1 MAGKVVILSAP
12 SGSGKT
18 TLARYLLSVEKLNF
32 KFSVSATTRKK
43 RDHEINGK
51 DYFFFSLDE
60 FKNSIENQD
69 FIEYEKVYENIYY
82 GTLMSEVNN
91 LIVNHNIVF
100 DVDVLGA
107 LSLKKYFKSRAISI
121 FIKPPSIDVLEKR
134 LIDRKKNDP
143 SEIKERI
150 RKAEIDMKKEADF
163 DTVIINEDLDV
174 AKQDLIDKVEKFLK
188 RKLDYFLAPLILFIL
203 GMTKLH
209 HIF

>member
-51 DYFFFSLDE
+51 DYFFYSPEE

-82 GTLMSEVNN
+82 GTLKSEVNN

-107 LSLKKYFKSRAISI
+107 LSLKKYFKSLAISI

-134 LIDRKKNDP
+134 LIDRKKNYP
-143 SEIKERI
+143 S
-150 RKAEIDMKKEADF
+150 DF
-163 DTVIINEDLDV
+163 S
-174 AKQDLIDKVEKFLK
+174 
-188 RKLDYFLAPLILFIL
+188 
-203 GMTKLH
+203 
-209 HIF
+209 

>member
-18 TLARYLLSVEKLNF
+18 TLARHLLSVEKLNF

-69 FIEYEKVYENIYY
+69 FIEYEKVYENMYY
-82 GTLMSEVNN
+82 GTLKSEINN
-91 LIVNHNIVF
+91 LILNHNIVF

-107 LSLKKYFKSRAISI
+107 LSLKKYFKSLAISI

-134 LIDRKKNDP
+134 LLDRKKNNP
-143 SEIKERI
+143 AEIKERV
-150 RKAEIDMKKEADF
+150 RKAKIELKKETDF
-163 DTVIINEDLDV
+163 DAVIINEDLDV
-174 AKQDLIDKVEKFLK
+174 AKQELIDKVEKFLK
-188 RKLDYFLAPLILFIL
+188 
-203 GMTKLH
+203 
-209 HIF
+209 

>member
-18 TLARYLLSVEKLNF
+18 TLARHLLSVEKLNF

-51 DYFFFSLDE
+51 DYFFFTDE

-69 FIEYEKVYENIYY
+69 FIEYEKVYENMYY
-82 GTLMSEVNN
+82 GTLKSEVNN

-107 LSLKKYFKSRAISI
+107 LSLKSTLK
-121 FIKPPSIDVLEKR
+121 VLR
-134 LIDRKKNDP
+134 
-143 SEIKERI
+143 
-150 RKAEIDMKKEADF
+150 F
-163 DTVIINEDLDV
+163 
-174 AKQDLIDKVEKFLK
+174 QFL
-188 RKLDYFLAPLILFIL
+188 LNLPVLMF
-203 GMTKLH
+203 
-209 HIF
+209 

>member
-18 TLARYLLSVEKLNF
+18 TLARHLLSVEKLNF

-69 FIEYEKVYENIYY
+69 FIEYEKVYENMYY
-82 GTLMSEVNN
+82 GTLKSEVNN

-107 LSLKKYFKSRAISI
+107 LSLKKYFKS
-121 FIKPPSIDVLEKR
+121 L
-134 LIDRKKNDP
+134 
-143 SEIKERI
+143 
-150 RKAEIDMKKEADF
+150 DF
-163 DTVIINEDLDV
+163 
-174 AKQDLIDKVEKFLK
+174 
-188 RKLDYFLAPLILFIL
+188 
-203 GMTKLH
+203 
-209 HIF
+209 

>member
-18 TLARYLLSVEKLNF
+18 TLARHLLSVEKLNF

-51 DYFFFSLDE
+51 DYFFFSQDE

-69 FIEYEKVYENIYY
+69 FIEYEKVYENMYY
-82 GTLMSEVNN
+82 GTLKSEVNN
-91 LIVNHNIVF
+91 LIANHNVVF

-107 LSLKKYFKSRAISI
+107 LSLKKYFKSLAISI

-143 SEIKERI
+143 GEIKERI
-150 RKAEIDMKKEADF
+150 RKAEIEIKKEADF
-163 DTVIINEDLDV
+163 DIVIINEDLDV
-174 AKQDLIDKVEKFLK
+174 AKQKLIDKVEKFLK
-188 RKLDYFLAPLILFIL
+188 
-203 GMTKLH
+203 
-209 HIF
+209 

>member
-18 TLARYLLSVEKLNF
+18 TLARHLLSVEKLNF

-51 DYFFFSLDE
+51 DYFFYSLEE

-69 FIEYEKVYENIYY
+69 FIEYERVYKNMYY
-82 GTLMSEVNN
+82 GTIKSEVNN
-91 LIVNHNIVF
+91 LIVNHNVVF

-107 LSLKKYFKSRAISI
+107 LSLKKYFKSLAISI

-134 LIDRKKNDP
+134 LIDRKKNDL
-143 SEIKERI
+143 SEIKERV
-150 RKAEIDMKKEADF
+150 RKAEIEMKKEDDF
-163 DTVIINEDLDV
+163 DIVIINEDLDV
-174 AKQDLIDKVEKFLK
+174 AKQELIDKVEEFLK
-188 RKLDYFLAPLILFIL
+188 
-203 GMTKLH
+203 
-209 HIF
+209 

>member
-18 TLARYLLSVEKLNF
+18 TLARHLISVQKLNF

-43 RDHEINGK
+43 RDDEINGK
-51 DYFFFSLDE
+51 DYFFFSTEE

-82 GTLMSEVNN
+82 GTLKSEVNN

-107 LSLKKYFKSRAISI
+107 LSLKKYFKSLAIPI

-143 SEIKERI
+143 SEIKERV
-150 RKAEIDMKKEADF
+150 RKAEIEMKKEADF

-174 AKQDLIDKVEKFLK
+174 AKQELIDKVEKFLK
-188 RKLDYFLAPLILFIL
+188 
-203 GMTKLH
+203 
-209 HIF
+209 

>member
-18 TLARYLLSVEKLNF
+18 TLARHLISVQKLNF

-69 FIEYEKVYENIYY
+69 FIEYEKVYENMYY
-82 GTLMSEVNN
+82 GTLKSEVNN

-107 LSLKKYFKSRAISI
+107 LSLKKYFKSLAISI

-134 LIDRKKNDP
+134 LIERWEKFNLPKE
-143 SEIKERI
+143 EIKEKVYKNDLPNGVNVLKNSI
-150 RKAEIDMKKEADF
+150 KA
-163 DTVIINEDLDV
+163 
-174 AKQDLIDKVEKFLK
+174 
-188 RKLDYFLAPLILFIL
+188 DYILEN
-203 GMTKLH
+203 
-209 HIF
+209 

>member
-18 TLARYLLSVEKLNF
+18 TLARHLLSVEKLNF

-51 DYFFFSLDE
+51 DYFFFSPEE

-69 FIEYEKVYENIYY
+69 FIEYEKVYENMYY
-82 GTLMSEVNN
+82 GTLKSEVNN

-107 LSLKKYFKSRAISI
+107 LSLKKYFKSLAISI
-121 FIKPPSIDVLEKR
+121 FIKPPSVDVLEKR

-143 SEIKERI
+143 AEIKERV
-150 RKAEIDMKKEADF
+150 RKAKIELKKETDF
-163 DTVIINEDLDV
+163 DAVIINED
-174 AKQDLIDKVEKFLK
+174 IEKAFKEIEGLMGFNVNLVNK
-188 RKLDYFLAPLILFIL
+188 SLL
-203 GMTKLH
+203 
-209 HIF
+209 

>member
-51 DYFFFSLDE
+51 DYFFYSPEE

-69 FIEYEKVYENIYY
+69 FIEYERVYENMYY
-82 GTLMSEVNN
+82 GTLKSEVNN
-91 LIVNHNIVF
+91 LIVNHNVVF

-107 LSLKKYFKSRAISI
+107 LSLKKYFKSLAISI

-134 LIDRKKNDP
+134 LIDRKKNVP

-150 RKAEIDMKKEADF
+150 SKAEIEMKTEADF
-163 DTVIINEDLDV
+163 DIVIINEDLDV
-174 AKQDLIDKVEKFLK
+174 AKQELIDKVEEFLK
-188 RKLDYFLAPLILFIL
+188 WKLVYSELFQ
-203 GMTKLH
+203 GKLFFE
-209 HIF
+209 I

>member
-18 TLARYLLSVEKLNF
+18 TLARHLISVQKLNF

-82 GTLMSEVNN
+82 GTLKSEVNN

-100 DVDVLGA
+100 DVDVIGA
-107 LSLKKYFKSRAISI
+107 LSLKKYFKDLATSI
-121 FIKPPSIDVLEKR
+121 FIKPPSLNILKKR
-134 LIDRKKNDP
+134 LTDRNKN
-143 SEIKERI
+143 SNEEIEERVK
-150 RKAEIDMKKEADF
+150 KAEIEMKKE
-163 DTVIINEDLDV
+163 NE
-174 AKQDLIDKVEKFLK
+174 KK
-188 RKLDYFLAPLILFIL
+188 
-203 GMTKLH
+203 M
-209 HIF
+209 

>member
-18 TLARYLLSVEKLNF
+18 TLARHLLSVEKLNF

-51 DYFFFSLDE
+51 DYFFLSPDE

-69 FIEYEKVYENIYY
+69 FIEYEKVYENMYY
-82 GTLMSEVNN
+82 GTLKSEVNN

-107 LSLKKYFKSRAISI
+107 LSLKKYFKSLAISI
-121 FIKPPSIDVLEKR
+121 FIKPPSVDVLEKR

-143 SEIKERI
+143 AEIKERV
-150 RKAEIDMKKEADF
+150 RKAKIELKKETDF
-163 DTVIINEDLDV
+163 DAVIINEDLDV
-174 AKQDLIDKVEKFLK
+174 AKQELIDKVEEFLK
-188 RKLDYFLAPLILFIL
+188 
-203 GMTKLH
+203 
-209 HIF
+209 

>member
-18 TLARYLLSVEKLNF
+18 TLARHLLSVEKLNF

-51 DYFFFSLDE
+51 DYFFFSQEE

-69 FIEYEKVYENIYY
+69 FIEYEKVYENMYY
-82 GTLMSEVNN
+82 GTLKSEINN

-107 LSLKKYFKSRAISI
+107 LSLKKYFKSLSISI
-121 FIKPPSIDVLEKR
+121 FIKPPSIDILEKR
-134 LIDRKKNDP
+134 LIDREKNDP
-143 SEIKERI
+143 SEIKERVG
-150 RKAEIDMKKEADF
+150 KAEIEMKKEADF
-163 DTVIINEDLDV
+163 DSVITNEDLDV
-174 AKQDLIDKVEKFLK
+174 AKQELVDKVERFLK
-188 RKLDYFLAPLILFIL
+188 
-203 GMTKLH
+203 
-209 HIF
+209 

>member
-51 DYFFFSLDE
+51 DYFFFSPEE

-69 FIEYEKVYENIYY
+69 FIEYEKVYENMYY
-82 GTLMSEVNN
+82 GTLKSKVNN

-100 DVDVLGA
+100 DVDVSGA
-107 LSLKKYFKSRAISI
+107 LSLKKYFKSLAISI

-134 LIDRKKNDP
+134 LIDRKKNDL
-143 SEIKERI
+143 SEIKERV
-150 RKAEIDMKKEADF
+150 RKAEIEMKKEDDF
-163 DTVIINEDLDV
+163 DIVIINEDLDV
-174 AKQDLIDKVEKFLK
+174 AKQELIDKVEEFLK
-188 RKLDYFLAPLILFIL
+188 
-203 GMTKLH
+203 
-209 HIF
+209 